1 MRMAHTTETRLV
13 GQICLLMR
21 VGVISGWLAILITV
35 SLRGIHPHVARG
47 AFSFFKI
54 VAILATLWLI
64 AEIAEAFAG
73 RASFRSV
80 AIDAL
85 LTLPMFVFWFL
96 VFVSTF

>member
-1 MRMAHTTETRLV
+1 MTDTAETRLV

-21 VGVISGWLAILITV
+21 GGVISGWLAILITL
-35 SLRGIHPHVARG
+35 SLRGVHPHLAQG
-47 AFSFFKI
+47 IFSYFRI

-64 AEIAEAFAG
+64 AGTVEALSG

-85 LTLPMFVFWFL
+85 LTLPMFAFWFL
-96 VFVSTF
+96 VFVSSF

>member
-1 MRMAHTTETRLV
+1 MTDTAETRLV

-21 VGVISGWLAILITV
+21 VSVISGWLAILITA
-35 SLRGIHPHVARG
+35 SLRGVHPHAAQG

-64 AEIAEAFAG
+64 AEIAEALAG

-96 VFVSTF
+96 VFVSSF